1 MADKNK
7 PQVTKSTK
15 TADSG
20 KTEGPTPAAAQLTA
34 FEGAMRLF
42 HARKLGEA
50 RALFQQAS
58 AGPGLD
64 VAQRSQLHIAMC
76 NRRLEQTAVSF
87 GSAEEYYN
95 YGVALLNLRNAV
107 EARTHLEKALSID
120 PAADHIHYA
129 LALANAMTGDLAGA
143 HDNLRRAIELDPRN
157 RMMARQDADFA
168 PLANQSAFRS
178 LLYPEKKSW

>member
-7 PQVTKSTK
+7 PQVTKSPK
-15 TADSG
+15 APESG
-20 KTEGPTPAAAQLTA
+20 NAEAPTPAAAQLAA

-42 HARKLGEA
+42 HARKLSEA
-50 RALFQQAS
+50 RGLFLQAS
-58 AGPGLD
+58 AGPGRD
-64 VAQRSQLHIAMC
+64 VAQRAQLHIAMC
-76 NRRLEQTAVSF
+76 DRRLEQGAVSF

-107 EARTHLEKALSID
+107 EARTHMEKALSIA

-129 LALANAMTGDLAGA
+129 MALAHAMTGDLAGA

-157 RMMARQDADFA
+157 RMLARQDVDFA
-168 PLANQSAFRS
+168 PLANQAAFRT